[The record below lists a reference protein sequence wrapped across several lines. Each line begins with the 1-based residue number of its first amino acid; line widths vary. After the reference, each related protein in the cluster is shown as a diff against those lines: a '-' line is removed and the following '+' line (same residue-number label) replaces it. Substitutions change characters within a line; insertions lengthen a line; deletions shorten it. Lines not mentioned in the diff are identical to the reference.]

1 MTAMTAQGRKRL
13 RRERERL
20 EAASEEGGGEINLV
34 PYLDIVTN
42 ILMFLIVTAQA
53 MLAVANIEVVLPEYS
68 QSSGGE
74 GDKKD
79 EKPPLNLTVT
89 ITGKGFT
96 VAGSDGALGVV
107 YQDNIP
113 GKLPTIP
120 MAANGRYDFVK
131 LQSLIVKL
139 KLRFAKE
146 ESAILSANPDIPYE
160 TIIGVMD
167 VLRIGPDKNPLFPKV
182 LFSTGIQ

>member
-1 MTAMTAQGRKRL
+1 MTAMTASGRKRL

-20 EAASEEGGGEINLV
+20 ESALEDGGGEINLV

-53 MLAVANIEVVLPEYS
+53 MLTVANIEVVLPEYS
-68 QSSGGE
+68 QSSGGAD
-74 GDKKD
+74 DKKD

-107 YQDNIP
+107 YQDDIP
-113 GKLPTIP
+113 GKLPTVP
-120 MAANGRYDFVK
+120 MAADGRYDFTK
-131 LQSLIVKL
+131 LQSLLVKI

-167 VLRIGPDKNPLFPKV
+167 VLRAGPDKNPLFPKV